1 MLRFFVE
8 NPKIHREK
16 ILCWRHTLD
25 TATLNFYIV
34 SLIERVNTSNSLRIG
49 IVSNMMIMT
58 LRKVCFF
65 LILASILL
73 SSRADDPVGG
83 IKEEIEEAVEEVYV
97 AGKNLYDKLPPSGKF
112 AAGAGVGFVGSRV
125 AVKSAVSGVK
135 VAGAA
140 FIV

>member
-1 MLRFFVE
+1 
-8 NPKIHREK
+8 
-16 ILCWRHTLD
+16 
-25 TATLNFYIV
+25 
-34 SLIERVNTSNSLRIG
+34 
-49 IVSNMMIMT
+49 MIMT

-112 AAGAGVGFVGSRV
+112 AAGAGVGLVGSRV